1 MMRHKTGKLI
11 MHFTRASLI
20 YLAAGLLLAGCHRDL
35 RPTDTNNIA
44 AEVRKDALA
53 LVSDYNNGNVEAA
66 AARDAPDYVGVFH
79 GAPNTV
85 GPAAD
90 LAGMKQQ
97 TAAGKAHWD
106 VGEAKVTVSSAGDI
120 GLFEAPYTYTF
131 TDPKGVTQRE
141 SGNWIAIFKRQDD
154 GTMKL
159 WRSIGSDLPAAKPTA
174 D

>member
-1 MMRHKTGKLI
+1 M

-20 YLAAGLLLAGCHRDL
+20 FLAATGSLLSGCHHDHRPRD
-35 RPTDTNNIA
+35 TDKVA
-44 AEVRKDALA
+44 AEVRRDALA
-53 LVSDYNNGNVEAA
+53 LVSDYNSGNAEAA
-66 AARDAPDYVGVFH
+66 AAQDAPDYVGVFH

-97 TAAGKAHWD
+97 IAAGKAHW
-106 VGEAKVTVSSAGDI
+106 GETKVTVSRAGDI

-131 TDPKGVTQRE
+131 TDTKGGAQRE

-159 WRSIGSDLPAAKPTA
+159 WRSIGSDLPAATA
-174 D
+174 GRG